1 MVASA
6 VENDSLSEHEFDS
19 CGDIPSTDSDGAPAS
34 PDDQFH
40 PEANESP
47 RPALVVHPS
56 WLSLMLCP
64 LAVNS
69 AGLMSIC
76 GKCAKALGKKHPT
89 MPKGAIADCNFPG
102 VLSRFPELARLT
114 HAEKSLLSPVSSMS
128 SMHSFPTL
136 ILASLIT
143 QTYHAVPP
151 T

>member
-6 VENDSLSEHEFDS
+6 VENDSPSEHEFDS
-19 CGDIPSTDSDGAPAS
+19 CGDIPSTDSDGALRVQMINFNDN
-34 PDDQFH
+34 DDD

-64 LAVNS
+64 LAVSS

-102 VLSRFPELARLT
+102 VMSRFPELMIIVCKEMPA
-114 HAEKSLLSPVSSMS
+114 HAWGGFK
-128 SMHSFPTL
+128 
-136 ILASLIT
+136 
-143 QTYHAVPP
+143 
-151 T
+151 